1 MSTLKYK
8 ITERYSMG
16 WTDPRMATFG
26 NPQTTLELRTHIS
39 VGLDDVPT
47 ETLRNLW
54 MVKFGARNVTLNEM
68 YELRFDDIVKVAQ
81 ELANRKLVTQN
92 KIHRMDMDEPL
103 HYYLL
108 EKEDGNN

>member
-16 WTDPRMATFG
+16 WTDPRMANFG
-26 NPQTTLELRTHIS
+26 NPQTTLELRTYVN
-39 VGLDDVPT
+39 VGLEYVPT

-54 MVKFGARNVTLNEM
+54 MVKFGARNVTLDDM
-68 YELRFDDIVKVAQ
+68 YKLRFDDIARVAQ

-92 KIHRMDMDEPL
+92 KIHRMDMDEAV

-108 EKEDGNN
+108 EKDDGNN

>member
-8 ITERYSMG
+8 ATERYALG
-16 WTDPRMATFG
+16 WTDARMMSFG
-26 NPQTTLELRTHIS
+26 NLKTTLDVNMPVN
-39 VGLDDVPT
+39 VGLDDIPT

-54 MVKFGARNVTLNEM
+54 MAKFGARNVTLDDM
-68 YELRFDDIVKVAQ
+68 YQLRFDDIAKVAQ
-81 ELANRKLVTQN
+81 ELANRKLVTEN
-92 KIHRMDMDEPL
+92 KISRMDMDETV